1 MDTAHVKEFL
11 VFCESMNY
19 SVAARELYCSRSA
32 LRQHIAYLEAELQV
46 PLVESTPAGH
56 RLTVFG
62 QHFKPEARRLVEQA
76 EGIAADMARMRE
88 NLLVVTVSSSS
99 LAWLRGILFDARSRV
114 IAEHPQKQIQINTV
128 AGTLTSPCAL
138 AGGCSDIAVFRVSE
152 GEPPLEA
159 AGLPEHARAFKLATD
174 QIRYYTG
181 VANPISR
188 LPRVTAADLK
198 GQRLVLAPDI
208 YESCRRRIE
217 RSGGTLAGMDIVTR
231 DFTDYQEYYAGS
243 FEDTVG
249 SVPARLM
256 AHYGIADRPD
266 LKVLDIEGL
275 EVRSDFYVACT
286 EEFLENPTALMLF
299 DEMERLAAEAL
310 AENGPAE
317 KRPGA

>member
-32 LRQHIAYLEAELQV
+32 LRQHVAYLEAELQV

-76 EGIAADMARMRE
+76 EGIAAGMARMRE

-188 LPRVTAADLK
+188 LPRVTAADL
-198 GQRLVLAPDI
+198 
-208 YESCRRRIE
+208 
-217 RSGGTLAGMDIVTR
+217 
-231 DFTDYQEYYAGS
+231 
-243 FEDTVG
+243 
-249 SVPARLM
+249 
-256 AHYGIADRPD
+256 
-266 LKVLDIEGL
+266 
-275 EVRSDFYVACT
+275 
-286 EEFLENPTALMLF
+286 
-299 DEMERLAAEAL
+299 
-310 AENGPAE
+310 
-317 KRPGA
+317 